1 MIPPEIVTQF
11 FPIAVHWVSEME
23 KAVLESGQRLSP
35 QSRKDAEAI
44 GVRRTDDVR
53 IIWLDAIPLPSDTG
67 LRELAVQ
74 TGLLT
79 DRTIG
84 MTFGHGIVIKNGSH
98 GRGLI
103 AHELAHVM
111 QYERFGGIDAF
122 LKEYI
127 KEVAF
132 PPGYPHGPLEQEA
145 VQIADRICRSS

>member
-1 MIPPEIVTQF
+1 MISSETVTQF
-11 FPIAVHWVSEME
+11 FPIAARWVSEME
-23 KAVLESGQRLSP
+23 KAILESGQQLSP
-35 QSRKDAEAI
+35 QGKKDAAAI

-53 IIWLDAIPLPSDTG
+53 IIVVDAIPLPRDSG
-67 LRELAVQ
+67 LLQLAVQ
-74 TGLLT
+74 SELIT

-84 MTFGHGIVIKNGSH
+84 MTFGHGIVIKNGSQD
-98 GRGLI
+98 RRLI

-122 LKEYI
+122 LKDYI

-145 VQIADRICRSS
+145 AQIADRICRSP